1 MKAIET
7 SSNKNFK
14 LSANFL
20 RPFFDGYFFLCRTMF
35 HGVSQYKKGNQV
47 RHSTCWLNKYIAML
61 CFIQKVLLDLLNE
74 KQTERSMFE
83 LELKEILHVTLNE
96 PWIVCPTA
104 TGN

>member
-1 MKAIET
+1 
-7 SSNKNFK
+7 
-14 LSANFL
+14 
-20 RPFFDGYFFLCRTMF
+20 MF
-35 HGVSQYKKGNQV
+35 HGVSQSKKGNQV

-61 CFIQKVLLDLLNE
+61 RFIQKVLLDLLNE

-83 LELKEILHVTLNE
+83 LEIKEILHVTLNE